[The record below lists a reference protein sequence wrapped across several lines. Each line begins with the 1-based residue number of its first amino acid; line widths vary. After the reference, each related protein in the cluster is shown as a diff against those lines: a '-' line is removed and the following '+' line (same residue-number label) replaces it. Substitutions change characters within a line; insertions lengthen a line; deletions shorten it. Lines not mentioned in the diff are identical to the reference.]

1 MATIT
6 MSGTWQWDYLL
17 TGGQEAFPTLTQA
30 LPFTWNLTEFK
41 AIRLSG
47 YKMEYQTIGGQWQ
60 TIFDAVWMYP
70 SAYNLPFEISGDA
83 PVTQEFLNWALQA
96 ASLIGEY
103 SAAYDVTF
111 DTRGGVP
118 PQDPL
123 LGVMEITRLPS
134 RVEKEGF
141 FLVGWSYDSM
151 VNIPAQVGDPLT
163 EDVTLYAQWGESGTL
178 TVKSRTGIAEY
189 LSASVDGIQQITG
202 TYDGADRTLT
212 VTTATGRT
220 ETLTYKST
228 PLQGD
233 ELLGWSY
240 TLGGDA
246 EVIAGQVTSVGV
258 PQGDLTLY
266 EVYRTDREIDPVIG
280 LQLYRNTAEPER
292 LDKSAFLTQVMA
304 LEGALRSDCSLTD
317 PSITIYSKTVPA
329 VNYAALPSF
338 NRFYFIN
345 EITSVGRNL
354 WRLDMHVDVLMSWRT
369 QIGGLTA
376 VIERQ
381 ENVYDTAIN
390 DPLIVVS
397 NEVTVTQVRSA
408 YTPFVGAADGA
419 YNVVMV
425 ITAPNA

>member
-6 MSGTWQWDYLL
+6 MAGTWQWDYLL
-17 TGGQEAFPTLTQA
+17 SGGQEAFPTLTQEIT
-30 LPFTWNLTEFK
+30 FTWNYTDFK
-41 AIRLSG
+41 AIRLNG
-47 YKMEYQTIGGQWQ
+47 YKMEYQTVGGVWQ
-60 TIFDAVWMYP
+60 TMFDSVWIYA
-70 SAYNLPFEISGDA
+70 SAYNLPFVISGAA

-96 ASLIGEY
+96 ASLVGDY

-123 LGVMEITRLPS
+123 LGVMEITRLPT
-134 RVEKEGF
+134 RVDLEGY
-141 FLVGWSYDSM
+141 FLVGWSYNELIN
-151 VNIPAQVGDPLT
+151 VPAQVGDPLT
-163 EDVTLYAQWGESGTL
+163 EDLTLYAWWAESGTL

-189 LSASVDGIQQITG
+189 LTVPVNGIQQIAG
-202 TYDGADRTLT
+202 TYDGTERTLT
-212 VTTATGRT
+212 VTPVIGQPF
-220 ETLTYKST
+220 TLTYTAT

-246 EVIAGQVTSVGV
+246 GIVAGQVTTVGL
-258 PQGDLTLY
+258 PQGDITLY

-280 LQLYRNTAEPER
+280 LRLYRNTAEPER
-292 LDKSAFLTQVMA
+292 VDKSAFLTQVMA

-329 VNYAALPSF
+329 VNYAALPAF

-369 QIGGLTA
+369 QIDGLTA
-376 VIERQ
+376 VIDRQ

-390 DPLIVVS
+390 DPMLVVS
-397 NEVTVTQVRSA
+397 NEVSVSHVRSS
-408 YTPFVGAADGA
+408 YTPFGEVADGA